1 MGDKSYLWKACGI
14 GGASAHY
21 PCHLCPMH
29 RSLRAG
35 SQPGGCSTCAQ
46 GPDECHFHWDIATKP
61 VLAAQRAR
69 YDDLR
74 RRLAP
79 NQGDF
84 MWRSADDLKKKC
96 RIAGWLPKE
105 TRYRQAMEA
114 LSEWLNERGAA
125 VRYACRFIALV
136 GTI

>member
-1 MGDKSYLWKACGI
+1 M
-14 GGASAHY
+14 
-21 PCHLCPMH
+21 
-29 RSLRAG
+29 
-35 SQPGGCSTCAQ
+35 
-46 GPDECHFHWDIATKP
+46 CHFHWDIATKP

-125 VRYACRFIALV
+125 VRYASVHRLGWELSDMLYLV
-136 GTI
+136 FPPLQRSVP